1 MKLMTSLKKLTLAT
15 LLAASSLTGCDYR
28 GADIALDAKDNY
40 SKINFS
46 NIEAELICDSKDKH
60 TYYPDQDGDGWGIK
74 AGAVSE
80 CRQPQGFVPAEKALD
95 CNDNDPNVNPGAS
108 ELCNGR
114 DDNCNG
120 AADEGLEIIPG
131 YQVPRKIQFVM
142 DNSGSM
148 SVVDFY
154 RIRFEAAAAAVKGS
168 EWQDE
173 YAGRVAVFG
182 SDVRTYGSFTT
193 DRQILANTLLTA
205 EYADVGVS
213 TDFVKIF
220 SDLIQNISDD
230 NSLDGSQ
237 RAILYVGDG
246 QPTDNEGYLLDPA
259 RVEELNQLAV
269 DKGVTIYSLTLEK
282 GSSASTAMAELTAGI
297 GYNLPLDLQGMD
309 AVQSSA
315 AAKSAVEDLL
325 VKIEGAKFR
334 CYDGVPEPIIDY

>member
-1 MKLMTSLKKLTLAT
+1 MLQKLKTLTLSAI
-15 LLAASSLTGCDYR
+15 LAASSLTGCDYNGVDNTVNQIDLKQPNLR
-28 GADIALDAKDNY
+28 SPLSCSPDAKIRYFRDV
-40 SKINFS
+40 
-46 NIEAELICDSKDKH
+46 
-60 TYYPDQDGDGWGIK
+60 DGDGFGGLK
-74 AGAVSE
+74 SDFLDS
-80 CRQPQGFVPAEKALD
+80 CFQPQGYVPKEDALD
-95 CNDNDPNVNPGAS
+95 CNDHDATVNPSAS

-120 AADEGLEIIPG
+120 EADEGLEIISSYLIPK
-131 YQVPRKIQFVM
+131 KIQFVM

-154 RIRFEAAAAAVKGS
+154 RVRFEAAAAAVKGS

-182 SDVRTYGSFTT
+182 SDVRTYGSFTS

-220 SDLIQNISDD
+220 SDMIKNISDD

-246 QPTDNEGYLLDPA
+246 QPTDSEGYLLDPE
-259 RVEELNQLAV
+259 RVTELNQLAV

-282 GSSASTAMAELTAGI
+282 GSSASTAMDELTAGI

-309 AVQSSA
+309 ALQSST

-325 VKIEGAKFR
+325 VKIEDVKFS
-334 CYDGVPEPIIDY
+334 CYEGVPEPIVDY